1 MKDLYEVIDYTAPIG
16 SSNRVKT
23 ISLSSEEVRA
33 MFEYNKQA
41 VEAYGTPRYEVT
53 GLRDTYKK

>member
-1 MKDLYEVIDYTAPIG
+1 MKDLYEVIDFNAPID

-41 VEAYGTPRYEVT
+41 VEVYGTPRYEVK

>member
-1 MKDLYEVIDYTAPIG
+1 MKDLYEVIDYSAPID
-16 SSNRVKT
+16 SNNRVKT

-41 VEAYGTPRYEVT
+41 MEVYGAPRYEVT